1 MARRIKYNRGDV
13 GETVR
18 AALVI
23 CQDGAPR
30 FVYATAHGL
39 TISKTKIPWQSFWY
53 VSQETVRF
61 FDYSPV
67 TGKHT
72 LEREYSPRQAEYV
85 DLG

>member
-30 FVYATAHGL
+30 FVYATAYGL
-39 TISKTKIPWQSFWY
+39 TISKHSVFQSFWY
-53 VSQETVRF
+53 VSTETVRF
-61 FDYSPV
+61 FDYSPM

-72 LEREYSPRQAEYV
+72 LEREYSPRQAQYV